1 VELDSLSVEDF
12 RAILTQ
18 TDASL
23 TKQYQALMKTEGVD
37 LVFAEDGI
45 RRLAE
50 IACSVNEKVEN
61 IGARRLYTVMERL
74 LEDLSFH
81 AHKSAG
87 ETVTIDAAYVD
98 ERLSELSG
106 NEDLSR
112 YVL

>member
-1 VELDSLSVEDF
+1 MQDF
-12 RAILTQ
+12 EAILTQ

-23 TKQYQALMKTEGVD
+23 TKQYQALLNTEEVN
-37 LVFAEDGI
+37 LVFAPDGI

-50 IACSVNEKVEN
+50 IAFSVNEKVEN

-81 AHKSAG
+81 ATKSSG

-98 ERLSELSG
+98 QRLGDLAG